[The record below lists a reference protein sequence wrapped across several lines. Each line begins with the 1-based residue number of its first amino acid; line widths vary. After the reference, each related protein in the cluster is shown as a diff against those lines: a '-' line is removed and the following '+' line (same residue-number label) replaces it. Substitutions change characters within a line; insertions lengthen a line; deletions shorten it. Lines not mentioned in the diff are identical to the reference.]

1 MREAI
6 ERLMRLQLADRE
18 LMELRNSLAKVAER
32 VERLR
37 CESEAGGSELE
48 TLATEH
54 RAAEIEQRGLE
65 RELAEGEARIRTKRM
80 RLSMVRTDKELQALG
95 HEVEALKENNQR
107 LEAQLLAGM
116 ESLEQRGQ
124 RIKELEE
131 TLSSVRQE
139 LLEAQKEIAAE
150 VTELEGKIAQV
161 GADRDVIAASLEPQ
175 LRQRYKVI
183 FDRRGGQA
191 VVVVRD
197 GTCFGCRMRIPPQLY
212 NEILRSDKIHFCPNC
227 QRILYLEPQ
236 QESE

>member
-1 MREAI
+1 MRESI

-37 CESEAGGSELE
+37 SESETGGSELE
-48 TLATEH
+48 TLAAEH
-54 RAAEIEQRGLE
+54 REAEIEQRRIE

-80 RLSMVRTDKELQALG
+80 RLSMVNTEKELQALG

-107 LEAQLLAGM
+107 LEAQILAGM

-124 RIKELEE
+124 RVKELEE
-131 TLSSVRQE
+131 TVGSVRQE

-150 VTELEGKIAQV
+150 VTELEGKIAKLS
-161 GADRDVIAASLEPQ
+161 ADRDVIAASLDPQ
-175 LRQRYKVI
+175 LRQRYDVI

-191 VVVVRD
+191 VAVVRD